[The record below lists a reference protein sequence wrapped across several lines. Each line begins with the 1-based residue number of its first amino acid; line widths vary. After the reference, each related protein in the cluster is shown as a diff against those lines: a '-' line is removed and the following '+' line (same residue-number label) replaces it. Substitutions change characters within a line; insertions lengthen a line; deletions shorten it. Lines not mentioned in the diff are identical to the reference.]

1 MVTSVA
7 PYAKNG
13 FERLKV
19 GDKVLRVNQQIVPKG
34 YDAIIRLL
42 GKFPDK
48 TQKWLISR
56 DDFQF
61 FINVNQKAQP
71 TDTQDSL
78 IQGLLNES
86 NAFSL

>member
-61 FINVNQKAQP
+61 FINVNQKAQS
-71 TDTQDSL
+71 TNTQDSL